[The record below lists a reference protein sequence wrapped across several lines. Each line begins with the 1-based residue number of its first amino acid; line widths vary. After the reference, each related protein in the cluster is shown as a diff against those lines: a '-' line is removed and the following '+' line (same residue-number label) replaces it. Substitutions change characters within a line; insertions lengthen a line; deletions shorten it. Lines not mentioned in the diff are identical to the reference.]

1 MNQLP
6 TLVLMP
12 GFEGNGKLF
21 APIIPWLEPH
31 FRLEVVKYPDLNSFD
46 DYLECAQNQ
55 LPAEPGY
62 SLLAESFSGPVAIAL
77 LAQRPA
83 QIGPSVL
90 CSTFAR
96 SPLATLTKVA
106 NHVPQQMF
114 SIGTLSEFCLDAQ
127 ASYDEDVSE
136 TQPLPLNITEQLDGV
151 VLRHRIAVMS
161 RIDVSALL
169 PQIEASMLLLHG
181 RRDRIVSELEARLIE
196 KNLPA
201 VRRVD
206 LDAPHLLL
214 QIRPQQCA
222 EHIIRHV
229 RPGVL

>member
-1 MNQLP
+1 MSQLP

-21 APIIPWLEPH
+21 APLIPWLEPH
-31 FRLEVVKYPDLNSFD
+31 FKLSVIKYPDLNSFQ
-46 DYLECAQNQ
+46 DYIDCAQNQ

-77 LAQRPA
+77 MAQRPG

-90 CSTFAR
+90 SSTFAR
-96 SPLATLTKVA
+96 SPLASLTKMA
-106 NHVPQQMF
+106 NQVPQQMF
-114 SIGTLSEFCLDAQ
+114 SIGTLSEYCLDVQ
-127 ASYDEDVSE
+127 AAYDEDLSE

-169 PQIEASMLLLHG
+169 PQIEASVLLLHG
-181 RRDRIVSELEARLIE
+181 LRDRVVSDLEARVIE
-196 KNLPA
+196 QNLPG
-201 VRRVD
+201 VTRID
-206 LDAPHLLL
+206 LDAAHLML
-214 QIRPQQCA
+214 QVRPQLCA
-222 EHIIRHV
+222 EHIIRHI

>member
-1 MNQLP
+1 MSQLP

-21 APIIPWLEPH
+21 APLIPWLDSH
-31 FRLEVVKYPDLNSFD
+31 FSLKVIKYPDLASFQ
-46 DYLECAQNQ
+46 DYIDCAQSQ

-77 LAQRPA
+77 LAQRPG

-96 SPLATLTKVA
+96 SPLAMLTKMA
-106 NHVPQQMF
+106 NQVPQQMF
-114 SIGTLSEFCLDAQ
+114 SIGTLSEYCLDVHAEH
-127 ASYDEDVSE
+127 DEDVSE

-169 PQIEASMLLLHG
+169 PQIEAPLLLLHG
-181 RRDRIVSELEARLIE
+181 QRDRIASELEARLIE
-196 KNLPA
+196 QNLPG
-201 VRRVD
+201 VKRVD
-206 LDAPHLLL
+206 IDAAHLLL
-214 QIRPQQCA
+214 QIQPQQCA
-222 EHIIRHV
+222 EHIIRHI

>member
-1 MNQLP
+1 MSQLP
-6 TLVLMP
+6 NLVLMP

-21 APIIPWLEPH
+21 APLIPWLEPH
-31 FRLEVVKYPDLNSFD
+31 FELSVIKYPDLNSFQ
-46 DYLECAQNQ
+46 DYLDCAANQ

-77 LAQRPA
+77 MAQRPG
-83 QIGPSVL
+83 QVGPSVL
-90 CSTFAR
+90 SSTFAR
-96 SPLATLTKVA
+96 SPLAALTKMA

-114 SIGTLSEFCLDAQ
+114 SIGTLSEYCLDVQ
-127 ASYDEDVSE
+127 AAFDEDLSE

-169 PQIEASMLLLHG
+169 PQIETSVLLLHG
-181 RRDRIVSELEARLIE
+181 QRDRIVSDLEARAIE
-196 KNLPA
+196 QNLPG
-201 VRRVD
+201 VRRID
-206 LDAPHLLL
+206 LDAAHLML
-214 QIRPQQCA
+214 QVQPQQCA
-222 EHIIRHV
+222 EHIIRHI

>member
-1 MNQLP
+1 
-6 TLVLMP
+6 MP

-21 APIIPWLEPH
+21 APLIPWLDSH
-31 FRLEVVKYPDLNSFD
+31 FELKVIKYPDLNSFD
-46 DYLECAQNQ
+46 EYIECAQNQ

-77 LAQRPA
+77 LAQRPG
-83 QIGPSVL
+83 QIGASVL

-96 SPLATLTKVA
+96 SPLATLTKMA

-114 SIGTLSEFCLDAQ
+114 SIGALGEYCLDGQ
-127 ASYDEDVSE
+127 AEFDEDLSE

-169 PQIEASMLLLHG
+169 PQIDPPVLLLHG
-181 RRDRIVSELEARLIE
+181 RRDRIVSDLEARVIE
-196 KNLPA
+196 QNLPG
-201 VRRVD
+201 VNRVD
-206 LDAPHLLL
+206 LDAAHLLL

-222 EHIIRHV
+222 EHIIRHI
-229 RPGVL
+229 RPGLL

>member
-1 MNQLP
+1 LSQLP

-21 APIIPWLEPH
+21 APLIPWLEPH
-31 FRLEVVKYPDLNSFD
+31 FSLRVLKYPDLKSFD
-46 DYLECAQNQ
+46 DYIDCAQNQ

-77 LAQRPA
+77 LAQRPGL
-83 QIGPSVL
+83 IGPSVL

-96 SPLATLTKVA
+96 SPLAMLTKLA

-114 SIGTLSEFCLDAQ
+114 SVGTLSEYLLDAN
-127 ASYDEDVSE
+127 AGLDEDLSE

-169 PQIEASMLLLHG
+169 PQIEAPVLLLHG
-181 RRDRIVSELEARLIE
+181 QRDRIVSDLEARVIE
-196 KNLPA
+196 RNLPG
-201 VRRVD
+201 VKRFD
-206 LDAPHLLL
+206 LDAAHLLL
-214 QIRPQQCA
+214 QLRPQQCA
-222 EHIIRHV
+222 EHIIRHI